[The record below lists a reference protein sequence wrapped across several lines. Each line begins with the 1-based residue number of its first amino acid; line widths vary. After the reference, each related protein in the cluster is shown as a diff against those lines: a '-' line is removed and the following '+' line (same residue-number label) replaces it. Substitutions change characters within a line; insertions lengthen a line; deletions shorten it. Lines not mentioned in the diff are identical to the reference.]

1 MQLRDAGEWIF
12 QRLASYNPIKMHR
25 LRRLARPLAVI
36 GVLAIAAYIGVW
48 YWQGSI
54 ARERVDAALAKGQV
68 DGLSITGSKT
78 SIGGFP
84 FWVEVRLED
93 AGLTGLSRFPGAR
106 ITAPL
111 VVFRYHPLTPGHWTL
126 STPKG
131 LAAELPVAGNT
142 ATFSALEVTADVG
155 PRQEAA
161 STFNI
166 RAGGISVAA
175 NPANKLTLRS
185 IRLRLEVPDTKG
197 AEEHVGFGLTLDGV
211 TLPHRMGPLGPVI
224 DEVEFEGQFQG
235 DLPHQ
240 RLSVAL
246 AAWRDGGGT
255 VELRHAHIGWD
266 RLQLDAEGTAALDR
280 DMQPEAAF
288 TAEIRDWTA
297 ALDALVDGGSL
308 EAKEADYA
316 KFGLALLGGGGGE
329 SLKTSIAL
337 QNGQVYAEKAKL
349 GRFPHIDWP

>member
-1 MQLRDAGEWIF
+1 MAAPCRCEWIF
-12 QRLASYNPIKMHR
+12 GGLAPYNAITMHR
-25 LRRLARPLAVI
+25 YRRLARPLGIVA
-36 GVLAIAAYIGVW
+36 VLAIAAYTGLW

-68 DGLSITGSKT
+68 DGLRMTGSKI
-78 SIGGFP
+78 SLGGYP
-84 FWVEVRLED
+84 FWVEVKLED
-93 AGLTGLSRFPGAR
+93 GALSGLSRFPGAR

-111 VVFRYHPLTPGHWTL
+111 VVFRYHPLTPGKWTL

-131 LAAELPVAGNT
+131 LSAELPVGGST
-142 ATFSALEVTADVG
+142 ATFSALELTADVG
-155 PRQEAA
+155 PRQDAA

-166 RAGGISVAA
+166 RAGGITMAT
-175 NPANKLTLRS
+175 NPANSVKLRS
-185 IRLRLEVPDTKG
+185 IRLRLEVPDKQG
-197 AEEHVGFGLTLDGV
+197 PEQHVGFGLALDGV
-211 TLPHRMGPLGPVI
+211 TLPRRMGPLGPVI
-224 DEVEFEGQFQG
+224 DLVEFEGQFQG

-266 RLQLDAEGTAALDR
+266 RLQLDAQGTAALDH

-288 TAEIRDWTA
+288 TAEVHDWTA

-308 EAKEADYA
+308 EPKAADYA
-316 KFGLALLGGGGGE
+316 KFGLTLLGGGGGE
-329 SLKTSIAL
+329 SLKAPIAV
-337 QNGQVYAEKAKL
+337 QNGQVYVEKAKL
-349 GRFPHIDWP
+349 AKFPHIDWP